1 MSAIT
6 IENDL
11 VHYEVLGRGRPVI
24 FVHGW
29 LGSWRY
35 WVPAMQYLSGTYRGY
50 ALDLWG
56 FGDSGKDVTKYGL
69 REQITL
75 LYQFFERL
83 GIPKA
88 VLVGHSLGAAVV
100 IGFAR
105 EYPQRAHR
113 LMLISPPLTDMGGLG
128 EEPPARP
135 TERPSN
141 SPNSG
146 LQFSTTSETLM
157 SNPFR
162 TGGDAGRG
170 GPVLPA
176 GIAAMPGG
184 AAPNTLGQAAVAA
197 LVEKMLG
204 VKPSALLAKVA
215 DRDTPDIEIL
225 RTEVDK
231 AEELALVKSAQS
243 LAVTN
248 LALELKRLTT
258 PTFLLHGEEDAF
270 VPAPSLSILRAINA
284 GKQPGQF
291 LPIVDPAV
299 RHFPMVEMTARF
311 NRLLIDVLEAP
322 DLTNIQFKD
331 QWRRTLR

>member
-56 FGDSGKDVTKYGL
+56 FGDSGKDATKYGL

-100 IGFAR
+100 VGFAR
-105 EYPQRAHR
+105 EHPQRAHR

-128 EEPPARP
+128 DELPARP
-135 TERPSN
+135 PTNP
-141 SPNSG
+141 G
-146 LQFSTTSETLM
+146 LQFSTTSETLL

-162 TGGDAGRG
+162 TGGETGRA
-170 GPVLPA
+170 GPVLPT

-184 AAPNTLGQAAVAA
+184 ATANNIGQAAIAA

-204 VKPSALLAKVA
+204 IKPSGLLAKIV
-215 DRDTPDIEIL
+215 DRDMPDLDIL

-270 VPAPSLSILRAINA
+270 IPAPSLSMLRAINA

-291 LPIVDPAV
+291 LPIVDPTV
-299 RHFPMVEMTARF
+299 RHFPMLEMTARF

-322 DLTNIQFKD
+322 DLSNIQFKD